1 MPKNKKYRNVYI
13 KIIITYIII
22 NFLLL
27 GCIQISNSYVQ
38 QELQSEYINSMMTS
52 LKFHGKSLESKLL
65 YAKNIQEILIDN
77 YRIKWL
83 IYQAPIESTYNIYA
97 MTREV
102 QDLLSIFEGTN
113 SLIEDIGVY
122 MRPFNQI
129 ISYEKGVIRDVAEFD
144 ISGIIGDS
152 LITSYKDEFYLLN
165 RPLSVGGIYH
175 SLCYVKINKREL
187 QQILEDIQNMVEGGQ
202 VGFFHDSKPLCITKG
217 FEGEF
222 IENLLDKDLLLPEA
236 GEVKTHKGKYFLFNT
251 NIVSSNL
258 QIIMYFDGDNIFE
271 PVEKS
276 NKVFKICMVIS
287 TIALGI
293 FIIYTHYVVNKPLK
307 QLMQVMKNI
316 EDNNNNMDM
325 GIVYHTQDQFQYI
338 FEGFTHMIECLKN
351 YIEKNYEQELELKRS
366 ELKQLQTQINPHFL
380 YNCFFNISKM
390 CKIDDSESAMIL
402 SQKLAR
408 YYMFITRNGEDYV
421 RLEEEYEH
429 TKVYLDIQSIR
440 FGPRVAIQM
449 KDFPEQLREV
459 RVPRIILQPLVENCY
474 KYVFEKLSKSG
485 EINIDIWHQQ
495 DQWIII
501 SVEDN
506 GNLITDSEIGELNR
520 KFMEHYKKQEITG
533 LLNVNRRLRL
543 SFGQAS
549 GLSASR
555 GALGGLKIEVK
566 IMLGG

>member
-1 MPKNKKYRNVYI
+1 MPKNKKYRNVYV
-13 KIIITYIII
+13 KIIITYILI

-27 GCIQISNSYVQ
+27 GCIQISNSYA
-38 QELQSEYINSMMTS
+38 QEELKYGYINSMTTT

-65 YAKNIQEILIDN
+65 YAKNIQDALIDN

-83 IYQAPIESTYNIYA
+83 IYHAPIESTYNIYA

-102 QDLLSIFEGTN
+102 QDLLSTFEGTN

-122 MRPFNQI
+122 IRPLNQM

-144 ISGIIGDS
+144 MSGITEDS
-152 LITSYKDEFYLLN
+152 LITSYQDEFYLLN

-175 SLCYVKINKREL
+175 SLCYIKINKREL
-187 QQILEDIQNMVEGGQ
+187 QQILEDIQNMLEGAQ
-202 VGFFHDSKPLCITKG
+202 VGFFQDGKPLCITEG
-217 FEGEF
+217 FEEDF
-222 IENLLDKDLLLPEA
+222 IENLLDKELLLTEA
-236 GEVKTHKGKYFLFNT
+236 GEVKTHKGKYLLFNT

-258 QIIMYFDGDNIFE
+258 QIIMYFDGDILFGSAEKSSEIFE
-271 PVEKS
+271 T
-276 NKVFKICMVIS
+276 CMIIS

-293 FIIYTHYVVNKPLK
+293 FIIYTYYVVNKPLK

-316 EDNNNNMDM
+316 EDNNLDM
-325 GIVYHTQDQFQYI
+325 STVYHTQDQFQYI

-421 RLEEEYEH
+421 RLEEEYDH

-440 FGPRVAIQM
+440 FGPRVTIRM
-449 KDFPEQLREV
+449 KDLPEQLREI

-474 KYVFEKLSKSG
+474 KYVFEKLSKPG
-485 EINIDIWHQQ
+485 EIDIDIWHEQ
-495 DQWIII
+495 DKCIII

-506 GNLITDSEIGELNR
+506 GNLMTDGEIGELNE
-520 KFMEHYKKQEITG
+520 KFMGDYKEQEITG

>member
-1 MPKNKKYRNVYI
+1 MREGRWKMQKNKKYRNVYV

-27 GCIQISNSYVQ
+27 GCVQISNGYAQEELEKGYV
-38 QELQSEYINSMMTS
+38 NSVTTI
-52 LKFHGKSLESKLL
+52 LRFHGKSLESKLL
-65 YAKNIQEILIDN
+65 DAKNIQDILIDN

-83 IYQAPIESTYNIYA
+83 IYQAPIESTYKIYA

-102 QDLLSIFEGTN
+102 QDLLSAFEGTN
-113 SLIEDIGVY
+113 SLIEDIGIY
-122 MRPFNQI
+122 IRPFNQI
-129 ISYEKGVIRDVAEFD
+129 ISYEKGMMRDLPEFD
-144 ISGIIGDS
+144 MSGIMEDS
-152 LITSYKDEFYLLN
+152 LITSYQNEFYLVN
-165 RPLSVGGIYH
+165 RPLSVGKGYH

-187 QQILEDIQNMVEGGQ
+187 QQILEDIQNMVEGAQ
-202 VGFFHDSKPLCITKG
+202 VGFFQDGKPLCITKG
-217 FEGEF
+217 FEGDF
-222 IENLLDKDLLLPEA
+222 IEDLLDKDVFLPE
-236 GEVKTHKGKYFLFNT
+236 ENLFHMNV
-251 NIVSSNL
+251 VSSKL
-258 QIIMYFDGDNIFE
+258 QLIMYVNGDSLFE
-271 PVEKS
+271 PVKKNGEI
-276 NKVFKICMVIS
+276 FKICMIIS
-287 TIALGI
+287 TVSLGV
-293 FIIYTHYVVNKPLK
+293 FIIYAYYVVNKPLK

-316 EDNNNNMDM
+316 EDNNLDM
-325 GIVYHTQDQFQYI
+325 SIVYHTQDQFQYI
-338 FEGFTHMIECLKN
+338 FDGFIRMIECLKN
-351 YIEKNYEQELELKRS
+351 YIKKNYEQELELKRS

-408 YYMFITRNGEDYV
+408 YYMFITRNDEDYV
-421 RLEEEYEH
+421 RLEDEYEH

-440 FGPRVAIQM
+440 FGSRVTIQM
-449 KDFPEQLREV
+449 KDLPEQLREV
-459 RVPRIILQPLVENCY
+459 RVPRIILQPLAENCY

-485 EINIDIWHQQ
+485 EINIDIWHEQ
-495 DQWIII
+495 DRCIII

-506 GNLITDSEIGELNR
+506 GNLITDREIGELNGT
-520 KFMEHYKKQEITG
+520 FVEHYKKHEITG

-555 GALGGLKIEVK
+555 GELGGLKIEMK